1 MTIKLLHFLLHLLSS
16 CAVKLGSELFSFVHL
31 MIEVAEIFDLK
42 IFFKN
47 KWRLRHSYWT
57 VLIRF
62 HKGPKMLIW
71 HCRDFV
77 QLLDC
82 NLDEIK
88 TVITGPSRFMGSL
101 IQSKA
106 PSCVANGTR
115 PFPPANIL
123 SFVSSADAKTFA
135 AAVSKEN
142 RAFCYVYFLHSSR
155 YGPLLGVGGVG
166 LSVATRR
173 EVSPSR
179 SNIFL
184 TKWRIY

>member
-1 MTIKLLHFLLHLLSS
+1 MFSWE
-16 CAVKLGSELFSFVHL
+16 VKLGSELFSFVHL
-31 MIEVAEIFDLK
+31 MIEVTEIFDLK
-42 IFFKN
+42 IKKN
-47 KWRLRHSYWT
+47 EWRLRHSYWT

-71 HCRDFV
+71 HCTDFV

-82 NLDEIK
+82 NLDDIK
-88 TVITGPSRFMGSL
+88 TVITGPSRFMCSL

-106 PSCVANGTR
+106 PSCFANGTH
-115 PFPPANIL
+115 PFPPPIFYHL
-123 SFVSSADAKTFA
+123 FLLQTPKLLQLPFPKKIVPSATYTSCTA
-135 AAVSKEN
+135 ADMDL
-142 RAFCYVYFLHSSR
+142 FW
-155 YGPLLGVGGVG
+155 GGGV